1 MFGSQFGTE
10 LSGTPTEG
18 LVARLCGH
26 PAEACEF
33 LNREAHLRDITGP
46 AAVTTQLY
54 AGLRSISSL
63 MISAMAMTEVV
74 VRVPGL

>member
-1 MFGSQFGTE
+1 MSVPLLCRLRSGIGGSMFGSQFGTE

-46 AAVTTQLY
+46 AAVD
-54 AGLRSISSL
+54 A
-63 MISAMAMTEVV
+63 
-74 VRVPGL
+74 RVAVL